1 MLSEWLA
8 NRWLQPHET
17 SALEIS
23 DLLDVVDRDLADAS
37 VVGLSADWRLSI
49 AHNAILQLATC
60 ALAAEGYRPDR
71 QRAHERAILSLQ
83 WTIGLEQ
90 ETVAVLDAVRRKRNI
105 SNYERAGRATRTEG
119 RCQVVLQLVPDC
131 HITPYTIPSGSTIV
145 SCATSKSVGA

>member
-17 SALEIS
+17 SPLEIS

-90 ETVAVLDAVRRKRNI
+90 ETVTVLDAVRRKRNI
-105 SNYERAGRATRTEG
+105 SNYERAGRATGTEAAEVLGIARELRTRVRSWLRAKHPHLFRG
-119 RCQVVLQLVPDC
+119 RE
-131 HITPYTIPSGSTIV
+131 S
-145 SCATSKSVGA
+145 